1 MTTIRRKSKE
11 EREKKFVE
19 SAQVLKSNSEGQEKE
34 KNQFNKP
41 DKKRNQQTR
50 KVVILND
57 DLNQAWIKFE
67 ATQKLDGLKIS
78 FQSFVEKLLR
88 KSLIDYLD

>member
-1 MTTIRRKSKE
+1 MTTIRRKNKE
-11 EREKKFVE
+11 EKEKEFIE
-19 SAQVLKSNSEGQEKE
+19 SAQVLKSNSNNQEKE
-34 KNQFNKP
+34 KKQFNKP

-57 DLNQAWIKFE
+57 NLNQAWIKFE

>member
-11 EREKKFVE
+11 EKEKEFVE
-19 SAQVLKSNSEGQEKE
+19 SAQVLKANSNDQK
-34 KNQFNKP
+34 KNKKIFNKP
-41 DKKRNQQTR
+41 DKKRDQQTR
-50 KVVILND
+50 KVVILDD

-88 KSLIDYLD
+88 KSLSDYLN